1 MFKFFCLW
9 MKVLCLR
16 LEYSKQNIN
25 SPKLWKHWK
34 IQVNYTNELLLCIFH
49 FCDMIQVYPPAE
61 NKNKLRLLKFI
72 ENNHCCD
79 SPVKRC
85 NIFFWRVVIAN
96 LTFWLF
102 PQCIFLYGKRT
113 DRFIVIAW
121 ICIRLYCKLL
131 NKCLESKAEKL
142 YMPSSWHLILTQV
155 SLKHKAKWILK
166 IRFSSY
172 WLNKNEICG
181 LTDRKEIVE
190 NFTNYS

>member
-1 MFKFFCLW
+1 MVGAAILKLVSRKELNIGGFKTCLLFCFVSPCHSMFKFFCLW

-142 YMPSSWHLILTQV
+142 YLDI
-155 SLKHKAKWILK
+155 
-166 IRFSSY
+166 
-172 WLNKNEICG
+172 
-181 LTDRKEIVE
+181 
-190 NFTNYS
+190 